1 MWGGGSG
8 QGARVLCAGVLIA
21 RVWAQYRA
29 LLVIAGAS
37 SKCRGN
43 AGNRVLFAFVRIS
56 WRGQEML
63 LMRGFHAFT
72 SNVGASPIIALGPKG
87 GALIWLPPNM
97 QALFYGALIWLPPN
111 MQALFYGAEAPFL
124 FNIHHLL
131 RRWWPA

>member
-1 MWGGGSG
+1 
-8 QGARVLCAGVLIA
+8 
-21 RVWAQYRA
+21 
-29 LLVIAGAS
+29 
-37 SKCRGN
+37 
-43 AGNRVLFAFVRIS
+43 
-56 WRGQEML
+56 ML

-72 SNVGASPIIALGPKG
+72 SNVGASPIIALGPKDG
-87 GALIWLPPNM
+87 ALIWLPPNMQALFYGALIWLPPNM